1 VHPLAGQGVNL
12 GFGDAAA
19 LADALV
25 RREPFRDC
33 GDRTVLRRYE
43 RSRAA
48 AILAMRTVTDGLAR
62 LFALPGDAAARAR
75 DLGLSL
81 TDRSTVLK
89 NLLIARA
96 IG

>member
-1 VHPLAGQGVNL
+1 
-12 GFGDAAA
+12 
-19 LADALV
+19 
-25 RREPFRDC
+25 
-33 GDRTVLRRYE
+33 
-43 RSRAA
+43 
-48 AILAMRTVTDGLAR
+48 VTDGLAR